1 MVGRRDTGHRG
12 QGDVRHGSLSRIC
25 RKALMSTCMGSQT
38 QRKQSPP
45 DDVTFPSHGVP
56 SAVPSTCVGLVTL
69 GSNFTCRQQ
78 SVGPCQ
84 TTPPHGRL
92 RYKRSEPEPLQVIV
106 LLATTRPPMRRLM
119 WTGMLYISRH
129 RLRRLRRVLAPS
141 PKLATCRSTL
151 VKTHPSCAALTIQ
164 WRWSALV
171 STWSHGAE
179 A

>member
-1 MVGRRDTGHRG
+1 MQKNRNEHVHGVPNTTKAKPSE
-12 QGDVRHGSLSRIC
+12 DVLSHH
-25 RKALMSTCMGSQT
+25 
-38 QRKQSPP
+38 
-45 DDVTFPSHGVP
+45 HGVP

-92 RYKRSEPEPLQVIV
+92 RYKRSEPEPLQVVV

-171 STWSHGAE
+171 RSCQRGHTEPE